1 MYVTWNY
8 KYMLDF
14 NRTKLK
20 PKKSQVHGMDIW
32 ARCHTKCALC
42 GISLSSL
49 RPCVIYLWTYLYHR
63 DSSDAFEDI
72 DLVMRN
78 LICIYGFK
86 HHKMI
91 ETTINTIILVK
102 PYMYVIVKWDGHITS
117 VLPHHWNEHW
127 IHHYITVG
135 KNGNVFWTTITKLCL
150 EKGLLYFMNKTPTS

>member
-1 MYVTWNY
+1 MYVTCNY

-49 RPCVIYLWTYLYHR
+49 RPCVIYLRTYLYHR

-102 PYMYVIVKWDGHITS
+102 TYMYVIVKWDGHITS

-127 IHHYITVG
+127 IHHYNNVG

>member
-1 MYVTWNY
+1 
-8 KYMLDF
+8 MLDF
-14 NRTKLK
+14 NITKLK
-20 PKKSQVHGMDIW
+20 PKKFQVHGMDIW

-49 RPCVIYLWTYLYHR
+49 RPCVIYLRTYLYHR
-63 DSSDAFEDI
+63 NSSDAFEDI

-78 LICIYGFK
+78 LTCIYGFK

-102 PYMYVIVKWDGHITS
+102 TYMYVIVKWDGHITS

-135 KNGNVFWTTITKLCL
+135 KNGNVF
-150 EKGLLYFMNKTPTS
+150 